1 MRRGVRQS
9 NDNNICPTCGER
21 FRSSRAFDMH
31 RTGEYGR
38 VGPDGRYLSAQRRCL
53 TVNEMREAGMLRNT
67 RGLWITK
74 AFGIASPFAP
84 GADAI
89 REGRGM

>member
-31 RTGEYGR
+31 RAGEYGR
-38 VGPDGRYLSAQRRCL
+38 IGLGGQYLPARRRCL
-53 TVNEMREAGMLRNT
+53 TVDEMRTIGMLRNR

-74 AFGIASPFAP
+74 AFGIASPFAL
-84 GADAI
+84 GADASG
-89 REGRGM
+89 EGGGM

>member
-1 MRRGVRQS
+1 MRQS

-31 RTGEYGR
+31 RAGEYGR
-38 VGPDGRYLSAQRRCL
+38 IGPNGLYLPAQRRCL
-53 TVNEMREAGMLRNT
+53 TVDEMRGAGMLRNK

-84 GADAI
+84 ATDAG
-89 REGRGM
+89 REGRRV

>member
-21 FRSSRAFDMH
+21 FRSVRAFDMH

-38 VGPDGRYLSAQRRCL
+38 VGPGGQYLPAQRRCL
-53 TVNEMREAGMLRNT
+53 TVSEMQAAGMLRNK

-74 AFGIASPFAP
+74 SFGFATPFAP
-84 GADAI
+84 GADACG
-89 REGRGM
+89 EGRGM

>member
-1 MRRGVRQS
+1 
-9 NDNNICPTCGER
+9 
-21 FRSSRAFDMH
+21 MH

-38 VGPDGRYLSAQRRCL
+38 IGPGGQYLQAQRRCL
-53 TVNEMREAGMLRNT
+53 TVDEMREAGMLRNK

-84 GADAI
+84 GAGAI

>member
-1 MRRGVRQS
+1 MRCGVRQS

-31 RTGEYGR
+31 RVGEYGR
-38 VGPDGRYLSAQRRCL
+38 IGPNSQYLPARRRCL
-53 TVNEMREAGMLRNT
+53 TADEMRAAGMLRNR

>member
-1 MRRGVRQS
+1 
-9 NDNNICPTCGER
+9 
-21 FRSSRAFDMH
+21 MH
-31 RTGEYGR
+31 RAGEYGR

-53 TVNEMREAGMLRNT
+53 TVDEMREVGMLRNR

-84 GADAI
+84 VAEAAGED
-89 REGRGM
+89 RGM